1 MPFTMEELMS
11 MPKGNGPRPSE
22 AWSKEIN
29 ADGQI
34 GFGNSQTGQ
43 FIPHFLILL
52 ILICL
57 QIIFFQTLS
66 RMVVLISI

>member
-34 GFGNSQTGQ
+34 GLGILKLVSL
-43 FIPHFLILL
+43 FLI
-52 ILICL
+52 
-57 QIIFFQTLS
+57 F
-66 RMVVLISI
+66 